1 MNIDVDHIF
10 ICVRSGAP
18 EAEALK
24 AMGLTEGL
32 PNKHPGQG
40 TANRRFFFHNIFIEL
55 LWLDDAA
62 EAQSELTRPT
72 MLYERLAASND
83 ETSPFGICF
92 RPAALGGNK
101 APFPSWNYKP
111 VYLPSNFEVEIASDI
126 PLSEPMWF
134 FLSFASRPDSAPQER
149 RQPFVHQTG
158 FMEVTSLRIV
168 LPKIKSLSVAAR
180 SIIQSE
186 YLSIVEGEHHLFEMG
201 FDHETQGR
209 SHDFRP
215 LLPLLF
221 KW

>member
-40 TANRRFFFHNIFIEL
+40 TANRRFFFHNVFIEL

-92 RPAALGGNK
+92 RPAALGGK
-101 APFPSWNYKP
+101 
-111 VYLPSNFEVEIASDI
+111 
-126 PLSEPMWF
+126 
-134 FLSFASRPDSAPQER
+134 RSAIC
-149 RQPFVHQTG
+149 
-158 FMEVTSLRIV
+158 S
-168 LPKIKSLSVAAR
+168 
-180 SIIQSE
+180 
-186 YLSIVEGEHHLFEMG
+186 
-201 FDHETQGR
+201 
-209 SHDFRP
+209 
-215 LLPLLF
+215 
-221 KW
+221 